1 MTLQERQKIVQQFLI
16 VSKTGS
22 FEAFTTNWYS
32 YENNYQPDMIVIDLL
47 NGFCAYDG
55 KKQVE
60 VQEDFL

>member
-1 MTLQERQKIVQQFLI
+1 MVQQFLI

-32 YENNYQPDMIVIDLL
+32 YENNYQSDMIVIDLL

-55 KKQVE
+55 KTWIE
-60 VQEDFL
+60 VQEDNL